1 METSNIIVLGGVLA
15 ALLVISFILLKLS
28 IEEHEEEE
36 EEKEQRPK
44 FEARKITLPHCV
56 DTPVAEKPKRRYKK
70 RRSKKPAVVKNET
83 EKKPVGRPK
92 KSN

>member
-15 ALLVISFILLKLS
+15 ALLVISFILLKIS
-28 IEEHEEEE
+28 TKKEVE

-44 FEARKITLPHCV
+44 VEPRKITLPHCV

-70 RRSKKPAVVKNET
+70 RRNKKPAVVKNET

>member
-1 METSNIIVLGGVLA
+1 METSNIIVLGIILA

-28 IEEHEEEE
+28 IEKEEEK
-36 EEKEQRPK
+36 EKEQRPK
-44 FEARKITLPHCV
+44 VEPRKITLPHCV

-70 RRSKKPAVVKNET
+70 RRNKKPAVVKNET

>member
-1 METSNIIVLGGVLA
+1 METSNIIVLGIILA

-28 IEEHEEEE
+28 IEKE

-44 FEARKITLPHCV
+44 VEPRKITLPHCV

-70 RRSKKPAVVKNET
+70 RRNKKPAVVKNET
-83 EKKPVGRPK
+83 EKKSVGRPK

>member
-15 ALLVISFILLKLS
+15 ALLVISFILLKIS
-28 IEEHEEEE
+28 TKKEVKEEEE
-36 EEKEQRPK
+36 RGPK
-44 FEARKITLPHCV
+44 FEPRIITFQHCT
-56 DTPVAEKPKRRYKK
+56 DAPVAEKPKRRYKK